1 MPDNLKVGNMES
13 GDRQRPIQLYS
24 RSPVCEN
31 TVFSVFLD
39 HVTGAHGHEISHY
52 LSILPKCGTKDMVT
66 GVGVLPIKGGRI
78 GLINVF
84 RHPLNCWS
92 WEIPKGFLDADETA
106 EQAAVRELHE
116 EAGFT
121 IQAAQ
126 LVPLGSMSP
135 EAGVIAGRTQLFS
148 ATLERNEIADS
159 VAGELGHGEL
169 LFFSRDE
176 IVALIESGDI
186 QDGCTM
192 SAILKHTIKERWAE
206 TG

>member
-1 MPDNLKVGNMES
+1 MES
-13 GDRQRPIQLYS
+13 NDRPLPIRLYS

-31 TVFSVFLD
+31 TVFSVFFD

-66 GVGVLPIKGGRI
+66 GVGVLPIKDGRI
-78 GLINVF
+78 GLIRVF

-92 WEIPKGFLDADETA
+92 WEIPKGFLDVDETA
-106 EQAAVRELHE
+106 EQAAIRELHE

-121 IQAAQ
+121 IRAAQ

-148 ATLERNEIADS
+148 ATLERSEVADS

-169 LFFSRDE
+169 LFFGHNE
-176 IVALIESGDI
+176 VIALIESGDI

-192 SAILKHTIKERWAE
+192 SALLKHAIKERWVE
-206 TG
+206 TE